1 MILEVFLTAEEQV
14 SLSFNI
20 LHPQPLLIVISGP
33 SGVGK
38 DAVIGELKQRS
49 LPLHVL
55 VTMTSREPRV
65 NEVNG
70 VDYIFVKKQEFLDK
84 VARGEMIEHAVV
96 YQDLK
101 GIPRDQVKRAME
113 SGKDVVLR
121 VDVQGAARLRALF
134 PEAVLIFLVPTNQEE
149 WYQRLK
155 SRNTETPESLQ
166 LRLKTAAHELEQ
178 VPIFD
183 YVVVNTQDYLCQAVD
198 TIVDIIE
205 AEHHRVNHRRLEI

>member
-1 MILEVFLTAEEQV
+1 MAVEEQI
-14 SLSFNI
+14 SLSFDL

-38 DAVIGELKQRS
+38 DAVIGELKQRD

-55 VTMTSREPRV
+55 VTMTSRAPRA

-70 VDYIFVKKQEFLDK
+70 VDYIFVTREEFLGK
-84 VARGEMIEHAVV
+84 IERGEMIEHAVV

-121 VDVQGAARLRALF
+121 VDVQGAASLRKLF
-134 PEAVLIFLVPTNQEE
+134 PEAVLIFLTPTNQEE
-149 WYQRLK
+149 WFQRLK
-155 SRNTETPESLQ
+155 NRKTETPESLA
-166 LRLKTAAHELEQ
+166 LRLKTAGRELDL
-178 VPIFD
+178 VSIFD
-183 YVVVNTQDYLCQAVD
+183 YVVVNTQDCLCQAVD
-198 TIVDIIE
+198 NIVSIIN